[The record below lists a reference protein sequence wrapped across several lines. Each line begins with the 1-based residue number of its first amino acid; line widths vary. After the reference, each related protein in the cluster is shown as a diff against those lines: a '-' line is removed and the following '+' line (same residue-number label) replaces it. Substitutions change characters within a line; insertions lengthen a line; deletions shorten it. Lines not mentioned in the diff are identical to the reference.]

1 MNANT
6 HTTMAL
12 PTRRNQPERTRRTPS
27 RPDSYQ
33 AACRPESRWKPA
45 CEPGG
50 TCPRPACADQRCR
63 ANRPDSET
71 TDRSRPRHDQET
83 ESNEPAQ
90 ETRTGTPQPWSPG
103 ANRSRPPI
111 TAGPSTATEDGPKQ
125 TKRRPSPRPRPR
137 DEWSPGRMQGT
148 VKPSWGEQFAT
159 KMRGESGMSTAEYAV
174 GTLAAVAFAGVLL
187 KVLTSG
193 PVQSALSDLIERALA

>member
-12 PTRRNQPERTRRTPS
+12 PTRRDRTERTRRAPS

-33 AACRPESRWKPA
+33 AACRPESRWRTA

-50 TCPRPACADQRCR
+50 ACPRPACADQRCR
-63 ANRPDSET
+63 TNRPDNEPT
-71 TDRSRPRHDQET
+71 ARPRPRHDPEP
-83 ESNEPAQ
+83 EAKEPALG
-90 ETRTGTPQPWSPG
+90 TRTSAPRPWSPG
-103 ANRSRPPI
+103 ANRSRTPI
-111 TAGPSTATEDGPKQ
+111 TAGPPTATDDGPKQ
-125 TKRRPSPRPRPR
+125 AKRRPSPRPKTE

-159 KMRGESGMSTAEYAV
+159 RMRGESGMSTAEYAV

-193 PVQSALSDLIERALA
+193 PVQSALSDLIERALS